1 MGQVVRLVMLSPID
15 AALLLPELL
24 SALLSALLS
33 PIDAARGVYDVC
45 FCVPHTIG
53 RTYLRSF
60 VIGCCELEPV

>member
-33 PIDAARGVYDVC
+33 PIDAALLLHLLMQLCC
-45 FCVPHTIG
+45 F
-53 RTYLRSF
+53 TY
-60 VIGCCELEPV
+60 